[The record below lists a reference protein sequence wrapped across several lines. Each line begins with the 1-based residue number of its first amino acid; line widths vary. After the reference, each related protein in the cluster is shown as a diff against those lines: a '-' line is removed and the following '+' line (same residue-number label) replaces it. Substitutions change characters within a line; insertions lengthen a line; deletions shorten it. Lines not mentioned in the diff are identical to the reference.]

1 MGKRIIQQR
10 RGKGSLTYRVRKK
23 AFIYRIGYPN
33 ISREAEI
40 IKLIH
45 SRAHTAP
52 IAKLRILNK
61 EAKESIF
68 YVPAFEGAAR
78 YAFER
83 ANELGGN
90 PLVISG
96 LMDEENWTV
105 RHTYELANGEFFVV
119 NGVWLPKKGLDW
131 HQLNPYG
138 KGLSKEFFDEFDPKK
153 LLTK

>member
-1 MGKRIIQQR
+1 MNKERFEQR
-10 RGKGSLTYRVRKK
+10 KMRVYSGTTLDNYRTC
-23 AFIYRIGYPN
+23 AFIN
-33 ISREAEI
+33 EQQQVVFNKAREPRYAFG
-40 IKLIH
+40 
-45 SRAHTAP
+45 SF
-52 IAKLRILNK
+52 
-61 EAKESIF
+61 F